1 MSSLSTM
8 AVTNLARETYEVT
21 DAVSVVTRPQQCIC
35 IYGSKGYA
43 VGCCCCHSQILLF
56 KNTFSLLL
64 KYLQ

>member
-43 VGCCCCHSQILLF
+43 VGCCCCVILRFCCL
-56 KNTFSLLL
+56 KTLLVF
-64 KYLQ
+64 Y